1 MSADL
6 RLACWRRRSIR
17 LWEYDYRREGAY
29 FVTICTYNRTM
40 LFGSVRNAHV
50 LLTDAGRA
58 VRTCW
63 SAIPQYFPHIAL
75 DRFVIMPD
83 HLHAIIVIGG
93 REPNADD
100 GNAHE
105 SNADGRSGIVGARHA
120 VPLHDRGTTQNV
132 DGRHESN
139 RDVRPDVVGARHAVP
154 LHDPGTIAVRIPTVR
169 PAFGRPVRG
178 SLATIIGAFKSAATR
193 RLRATG
199 HRGKVWQRNYFE
211 HIIRNDDDLWAIRR
225 YIVTNPGRWNDG

>member
-63 SAIPQYFPHIAL
+63 SAIPQHFPHIAL

-120 VPLHDRGTTQNV
+120 VPLHD
-132 DGRHESN
+132 
-139 RDVRPDVVGARHAVP
+139 
-154 LHDPGTIAVRIPTVR
+154 PGTIAVRIPTGR